1 MATTDFAPA
10 TTDPGCPPGPICYD
24 TRPPPAG
31 IYTAV
36 PSPSATSAP
45 SVSGYRSSSARTYF
59 QSHILGLLNLAG
71 LTFLVLK
78 PFLRAS
84 KSAAIA
90 LLIIFGGLLYN
101 ATKVDAAA
109 FANAVCN
116 GAIHD
121 CMDPSTP
128 SGPTDSIGSSS
139 PSSHLLDDALRLVQ
153 YTLAAF
159 FTLSLFT
166 RTSMSTLVGLGL
178 IIGGFFYDATK
189 VQAASTAGL
198 ASSPT
203 TMFRAQVTS
212 EPTLDSIDCPYPGG
226 GPGNTVCIAGYPGN
240 PVLSELWKIV
250 QFTLVAFL
258 VARLVGSAA
267 GQLHC
272 VVPGSLISGDQSVN
286 ERADTGSRSLVVTT
300 PSSSNDGDQYT
311 TIYHM
316 VAGRMLSERKNLA
329 SNPDGRSSN
338 TKKKVIDKEDAVT
351 TSHPGYSGI
360 AALIALLLLATLMIP
375 MALAEPTSTDPT
387 FTPTKELIPTP
398 LITAQMREATATFQR
413 KDKPQSWYYR
423 SGGGQTQTHPLLLL
437 IPLILMGSFFVPALA
452 AFAASRA
459 FKENHV
465 NEDTDLIDH
474 SPPNEIE
481 KVSTTT
487 PTISHDI
494 KPATTTAFLPRQE
507 TDPIWITYYSTTTVW
522 PPAVTPPPCTEAN
535 QALCPLQIFDPTR
548 PCTEANQAL
557 CPIFVPLPPRNA
569 VPTGI
574 CTESNQALCSIVLDR
589 RGERRIY
596 SAGVK
601 VGIGK
606 VALTVLAIAWFA
618 AVAMAQVLDDQPV
631 YLPVEPTGST
641 VQLFERKGTLYRNGS
656 VIGAASK
663 DAASGGWAVVCWACA
678 AGVATVVGFLI

>member
-1 MATTDFAPA
+1 MAATDFAPA

-31 IYTAV
+31 TYAAV

-45 SVSGYRSSSARTYF
+45 SVSVYRSSSARTYF

-71 LTFLVLK
+71 LAFLVLR

-90 LLIIFGGLLYN
+90 VLVIFGGLLYN
-101 ATKVDAAA
+101 VTKVDAAA
-109 FANAVCN
+109 LADGVCN
-116 GAIHD
+116 GATHE
-121 CMDPSTP
+121 CMDPSIP
-128 SGPTDSIGSSS
+128 NGPTDPIYSSS
-139 PSSHLLDDALRLVQ
+139 PPIHLLGDALRLVQ
-153 YTLAAF
+153 YTLAAS

-178 IIGGFFYDATK
+178 IIGGFLYDATK
-189 VQAASTAGL
+189 LQAASTADL
-198 ASSPT
+198 ASPLT
-203 TMFRAQVTS
+203 AFNAAATS
-212 EPTLDSIDCPYPGG
+212 EPTLDSIDYPYPGG
-226 GPGNTVCIAGYPGN
+226 GSGNSVRIAEYPGT
-240 PVLSELWKIV
+240 PILSELWKVV
-250 QFTLVAFL
+250 QFTLMAFL
-258 VARLVGSAA
+258 VARLVGPAA
-267 GQLHC
+267 GQLHG

-286 ERADTGSRSLVVTT
+286 QRADPVSSSLAVST
-300 PSSSNDGDQYT
+300 PSSLNDGDQYT
-311 TIYHM
+311 TIHHM

-329 SNPDGRSSN
+329 SNPDERSSN
-338 TKKKVIDKEDAVT
+338 TKKKTIGKEDAVT

-375 MALAEPTSTDPT
+375 MALPEPTSTDPGVT
-387 FTPTKELIPTP
+387 LTKELIPTP

-423 SGGGQTQTHPLLLL
+423 SGGGQTQIHPLLLL

-459 FKENHV
+459 FKENRV
-465 NEDTDLIDH
+465 DEDTDLIDH
-474 SPPNEIE
+474 SPPNEM
-481 KVSTTT
+481 KKGSTAY
-487 PTISHDI
+487 PTNPHDV
-494 KPATTTAFLPRQE
+494 KPTATATLLPRQE
-507 TDPIWITYYSTTTVW
+507 TDPIWITYYSTTIVW

-535 QALCPLQIFDPTR
+535 QALCPLQVLDPTR

-557 CPIFVPLPPRNA
+557 CPILVPLPPRNA

-574 CTESNQALCSIVLDR
+574 CTESNQALCPIVLDR

-663 DAASGGWAVVCWACA
+663 DAASGGWAVVYWACA